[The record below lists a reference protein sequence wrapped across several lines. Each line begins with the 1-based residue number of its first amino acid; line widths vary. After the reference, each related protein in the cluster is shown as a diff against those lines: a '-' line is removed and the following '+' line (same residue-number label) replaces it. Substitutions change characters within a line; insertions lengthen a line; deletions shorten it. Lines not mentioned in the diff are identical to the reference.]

1 MNNTNPSMLASEPV
15 APGLTEFDLG
25 GIRNPSAEFAGDL
38 IVDATKW
45 VEAIIN
51 DKDVPS
57 TVIENPVLVAV
68 HVMAA
73 LLDFEGGR
81 IANALEEIAESL
93 DFLAARSDGDDA
105 NEVPTDEERMIIYR
119 ALEGNYMTRGNPPSI
134 KEMDDA
140 LCRFKK
146 FAGL

>member
-1 MNNTNPSMLASEPV
+1 MKNKATNMHASEPV

-25 GIRNPSAEFAGDL
+25 GIRNPSAELAGDL

-57 TVIENPVLVAV
+57 TVIENPVLVAI
-68 HVMAA
+68 HIMAA

-81 IANALEEIAESL
+81 IAKALEEIAENMKHMN
-93 DFLAARSDGDDA
+93 ARPDDVS
-105 NEVPTDEERMIIYR
+105 EVPTDEEQIIIYR
-119 ALEGNYMTRGNPPSI
+119 ALEGNYMVHGVPLNA
-134 KEMDDA
+134 KEMDAA
-140 LCRFKK
+140 LLRFKK
-146 FAGL
+146 LAGL